1 MFGPG
6 SPSSFVPP
14 ATSGTSCVFWH
25 VEFDI
30 IAAAKDGD
38 GVERG
43 VGWISGSFEV
53 AVWQTLFM
61 DLWTPVVEVSPLWGS
76 LLCCTPHH
84 THGTG

>member
-43 VGWISGSFEV
+43 VGWISFYCVLGVAWRVACVDEV
-53 AVWQTLFM
+53 AK
-61 DLWTPVVEVSPLWGS
+61 ERE
-76 LLCCTPHH
+76 
-84 THGTG
+84 